1 LELVRVLGYKNR
13 EIIDRGWSEA
23 YYDLHDGLFSVRQN
37 GLVVV
42 HADNVWLTDCKFAV
56 QPAGNAKVRSTGVK
70 NVHAYVR
77 GHYIGHDLDFP
88 TDYEEYLYSIGYNRG
103 HYSPKQVTSFIDY
116 FTREPIYE
124 AAAVVL
130 IDKKIFYR

>member
-1 LELVRVLGYKNR
+1 VLGYKER

-56 QPAGNAKVRSTGVK
+56 QPAGNAKVRATGVK
-70 NVHAYVR
+70 NVHAFVR
-77 GHYIGHDLDFP
+77 GKYTGHDLNFP
-88 TDYEEYLYSIGYNRG
+88 SDYASYLYSMGYKLAYYNPR
-103 HYSPKQVTSFIDY
+103 SLTSFVDY
-116 FTREPIYE
+116 NTQEPLSE
-124 AAAVVL
+124 ASAVVL
-130 IDKKIFYR
+130 IDKKVFYR